1 MGIGRYTFSPRVVGS
16 KGKVIVNRRITS
28 KIFNAVVAGSI
39 PAIFSKLTESQRLD
53 VIAAQQYGDPSY
65 WWVIAAAS
73 GIGWGLQCPPGT
85 ILRIPT
91 NLAKVLAYAR

>member
-1 MGIGRYTFSPRVVGS
+1 MGIGRYTYAPRVSGNE
-16 KGKVIVNRRITS
+16 GRVIVNRRVAS
-28 KIFNAVVAGSI
+28 KIFNAVVAGNI
-39 PAIFSKLTESQRLD
+39 PAVFSKLKESQRLD
-53 VIAAQQYGDPSY
+53 QLAAQQYGDPSY

-91 NLAKVLAYAR
+91 SLAKVLLYVR

>member
-16 KGKVIVNRRITS
+16 EGKVIVNRRIAS
-28 KIFNAVVAGSI
+28 KIFNAVIAGSI
-39 PAIFSKLTESQRLD
+39 PAMFSKLTESQRLD

-85 ILRIPT
+85 LVRIPSS
-91 NLAKVLAYAR
+91 LPAVLSLVR

>member
-1 MGIGRYTFSPRVVGS
+1 MGIGRYTFSPRVT
-16 KGKVIVNRRITS
+16 GKSGKIISNKRNAA
-28 KIFNAVVAGSI
+28 KIFQGVVNGNI
-39 PAIFSKLTESQRLD
+39 PAVFSKLKEDQRLD
-53 VIAAQQYGDPSY
+53 HIAAQKYGDPSY

-91 NLAKVLAYAR
+91 NLAKVLAYVR